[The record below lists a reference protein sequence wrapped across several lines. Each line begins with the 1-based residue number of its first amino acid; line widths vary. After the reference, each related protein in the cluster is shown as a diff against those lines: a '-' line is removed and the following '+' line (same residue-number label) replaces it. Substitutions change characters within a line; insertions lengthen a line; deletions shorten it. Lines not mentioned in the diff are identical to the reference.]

1 VNLKWTLHTAARC
14 FWLCHGLANFSLAIN
29 NKSRA
34 SQSRWRLLTW
44 LLAWRHGDRCVA
56 HCKMVSTPHT
66 IEILKYSVT
75 SLPNMFIH
83 WFRIIVFL
91 PFRSALV
98 FEFFTPWI
106 SIYCRCHILFL
117 CDGMRVFGP
126 NISDLR
132 LGTSEVPVRRS
143 PSHWCWE
150 VEFDKPMFPGWK
162 EAVSSPLLLVYIN
175 WAAQLNLE
183 ANHLCTHTVH
193 FPWLS

>member
-1 VNLKWTLHTAARC
+1 MGIDVLHIARW
-14 FWLCHGLANFSLAIN
+14 F
-29 NKSRA
+29 
-34 SQSRWRLLTW
+34 LL
-44 LLAWRHGDRCVA
+44 HI
-56 HCKMVSTPHT
+56 P
-66 IEILKYSVT
+66 LKYWNTVWLAFPTCSYIGFG
-75 SLPNMFIH
+75 SLCFCHSGQLWSLN
-83 WFRIIVFL
+83 
-91 PFRSALV
+91 
-98 FEFFTPWI
+98 FFTPWI

-117 CDGMRVFGP
+117 RDGMRVFGP

-150 VEFDKPMFPGWK
+150 VAFDKPMFPGWK